1 MTSNILVWLQLG
13 GCALVIFLA
22 GPFLVH
28 YAERISTATGLS
40 QSWIGLFL
48 LATATSL
55 PELVTGISSVT
66 VAGAPDIAVG
76 DALGSCVYNLL
87 LLVLL
92 DAFTR
97 DESVYGRIDQRHI
110 LTAGFGVVML
120 ALVGMLMLVA
130 RDDLDLRLFHVSI
143 YSPFLIV
150 LYFVAM
156 RAAFFYD
163 KKLAIMSDDPPS
175 PTEGSLG
182 GAVRGYA
189 MAAIVVVTV
198 GIWLPFIGQQI
209 AQIMAWETSFVGTLF
224 IAGTTSLPE
233 LVVVITAMRLG
244 RIDMAIAGLLGSN
257 LFDILIIALDDIA
270 YTDGSIYA
278 AVSPVHA
285 VSALAAVMMSGIF
298 TVALLYRPGNRFF
311 GMIGWVSIAL
321 ITVFLLSSYILYL
334 QGV

>member
-1 MTSNILVWLQLG
+1 MSSALLIWLQLG
-13 GCALVIFLA
+13 GCALIITVA

-28 YAERISTATGLS
+28 YAERISGATGLS
-40 QSWIGLFL
+40 QSWVGLFL

-66 VAGAPDIAVG
+66 VANAPNIAVG

-87 LLVLL
+87 FLVLL
-92 DAFTR
+92 DALTR
-97 DESVYGRIDQRHI
+97 DKSVYDQIDQRHI

-130 RDDLDLRLFHVSI
+130 RGTLDLRIAHVSV
-143 YSPFLIV
+143 YSPLLII

-156 RAAFFYD
+156 RSAFFYD
-163 KKLAIMSDDPPS
+163 RKLLVLSGVPPS
-175 PTEGSLG
+175 PLTAPLR
-182 GAVRGYA
+182 GAIRGYVI
-189 MAAIVVVTV
+189 AALVVVAV
-198 GIWLPFIGQQI
+198 GIWLPFVGRQL
-209 AQIMAWETSFVGTLF
+209 AEIMSWETSFVGTLF

-233 LVVVITAMRLG
+233 LVVVLTAMRLG

-257 LFDILIIALDDIA
+257 LFDILVIALDDIA
-270 YTDGSIYA
+270 YTDGAIFA

-311 GMIGWVSIAL
+311 GFIGWVSISL
-321 ITVFLLSSYILYL
+321 ITIFLLSAYVLYL
-334 QGV
+334 EGF

>member
-1 MTSNILVWLQLG
+1 MTSYILVWLQLG
-13 GCALVIFLA
+13 GCALVICLA

-28 YAERISTATGLS
+28 YAERISASTGLS

-55 PELVTGISSVT
+55 PELVTGISSV
-66 VAGAPDIAVG
+66 AAAAAPNIAVG

-120 ALVGMLMLVA
+120 ALVGMLVLVA
-130 RDDLDLRLFHVSI
+130 RDDLDLRFYHVSI
-143 YSPFLIV
+143 YTPLLIV

-163 KKLAIMSDDPPS
+163 KKLAIMSDGPPWE
-175 PTEGSLG
+175 PDGSLG
-182 GAVRGYA
+182 KAIRGYA
-189 MAAIVVVTV
+189 IAAAVVVII

-209 AQIMAWETSFVGTLF
+209 AEIMSWKTSFVGTLF

-233 LVVVITAMRLG
+233 LVVIITAMRLG

-257 LFDILIIALDDIA
+257 LFDILIIAIDDIA
-270 YTDGSIYA
+270 YVDGSIYA
-278 AVSPVHA
+278 AASPVHA

-311 GMIGWVSIAL
+311 GIIGWVSIAL

>member
-1 MTSNILVWLQLG
+1 MTTQLFVWMQLA
-13 GCALVIFLA
+13 GCALVIIIT

-28 YAERISTATGLS
+28 YAERISAATGLS

-66 VAGAPDIAVG
+66 VANAPNIAVG

-87 LLVLL
+87 FLVLM
-92 DAFTR
+92 DALTR

-120 ALVGMLMLVA
+120 ALVGILMLVA
-130 RDDLDLRLFHVSI
+130 REALDMRIAHISV
-143 YSPFLIV
+143 YSPLLII

-156 RAAFFYD
+156 RSAFFYD
-163 KKLAIMSDDPPS
+163 RKLLILSDVPPS
-175 PTEGSLG
+175 PLAGSLS
-182 GAVRGYA
+182 AAIRGYLL
-189 MAAIVVVTV
+189 AALIVVAV
-198 GIWLPFIGQQI
+198 GIWLPFVGRQI
-209 AQIMAWETSFVGTLF
+209 AEIMSWETSFVGTLF
-224 IAGTTSLPE
+224 IAGATSLPE
-233 LVVVITAMRLG
+233 LVVVLTAIRLG

-270 YTDGSIYA
+270 YTDGSIFA

-311 GMIGWVSIAL
+311 GTIGWVSIAL
-321 ITVFLLSSYILYL
+321 ITIFLLSSYVLYL
-334 QGV
+334 EGL